1 MAGYMTKMAGYNY
14 EGELVNGA
22 SAAVKNGVLML
33 LGTSTNNGKLVF
45 PGSADTTSKFLC
57 KEVTTIYDGLEGG
70 SAKTAYRF
78 IVDKLAANYYF
89 VEQNFPVDET
99 AVYDYTI
106 LTTAVGDKLRAHPL
120 QPGDE
125 FVTTCVTGSIAAGTQ
140 YGVKTDGTIG

>member
-14 EGELVNGA
+14 EGELANGA
-22 SAAVKNGVLML
+22 SGAVANGVVMI
-33 LGTSTNNGKLVF
+33 LGTSTNKGKLVF

-70 SAKTAYRF
+70 TAKSAYRF
-78 IVDKLAANYYF
+78 IVDKLAATYYF

-99 AVYDYTI
+99 AVYDYTT
-106 LTTAVGDKLRAHPL
+106 LTTPTGALLRAHPL
-120 QPGDE
+120 QVGDE
-125 FVTTCVTGSIAAGTQ
+125 FVTTCVTGTIAAGTE

>member
-22 SAAVKNGVLML
+22 ASAVKNGVVML

-45 PGSADTTSKFLC
+45 PGSADTTSKFQC

-70 SAKTAYRF
+70 VAKAAYRF
-78 IVDKLAANYYF
+78 IVDKLNANYYF
-89 VEQNFPVDET
+89 VEQNFEPDET
-99 AVYDYTI
+99 AAYDMTTM
-106 LTTAVGDKLRAHPL
+106 TTAVGAKLRAHPL
-120 QPGDE
+120 QVGDE
-125 FVTTCVTGSIAAGTQ
+125 FVTTCVTGTINAGSQ